1 MKLLRLTIV
10 LVGFAFPQMAF
21 AVNLITNG
29 DFSQGFTGFTS
40 TYTQVADGVANSLVP
55 EGTYTIG
62 TNPIVDHPSFV
73 NLSPSTNPMLLV
85 NGSTNGGDIFYQYA
99 SQIGSA
105 GLQSYSFSASVMDI
119 CCNSTYTGQNLPST
133 LLFQYTTDG
142 SSFITIASYS
152 TAPPTD
158 AGILNNVTASFT
170 TTGPFTFV
178 ISDALA
184 AASGNDFAID
194 DLVISPVPE
203 ASTWAMML
211 LGFAGIGFM
220 AYRRKNRFA
229 FRLA

>member
-1 MKLLRLTIV
+1 
-10 LVGFAFPQMAF
+10 
-21 AVNLITNG
+21 
-29 DFSQGFTGFTS
+29 
-40 TYTQVADGVANSLVP
+40 
-55 EGTYTIG
+55 
-62 TNPIVDHPSFV
+62 
-73 NLSPSTNPMLLV
+73 MLLV

-152 TAPPTD
+152 TVPPTD

-220 AYRRKNRFA
+220 VYRRKNGFA